1 MSTYV
6 FFNDILR
13 KEKSLSFLLYN
24 KNRFYSAKIPY
35 IYILIY
41 SINNQKLA
49 R

>member
-13 KEKSLSFLLYN
+13 KETSLSRIYN

-35 IYILIY
+35 IYINI
-41 SINNQKLA
+41 
-49 R
+49 